1 MRTPQ
6 GWNIRKSGRDVVWQ
20 LTDVLQYHIGCRKG
34 DVARYVLLPGDPAR
48 VKVIASLWDESRKVA
63 ENRQYV
69 TYTGRVSGVEISTTS
84 TGIGSPSAAIAI
96 EELARCG
103 ASTFIR
109 VGTCGGYQKDQKVG
123 DIAIATGAVR
133 WEGTT
138 GQYVPTEYPALS
150 TPEVVMALIEAAER
164 LGAEYHVGI
173 TKSGDS
179 LYAGMSFGGYQ
190 QSWMKNIESDF
201 MRANVLTAEMEASTI
216 FTLASLFGLRA
227 GSVCSIIDLV
237 LTDETHEPG
246 RELSVEEA
254 FQPRPEFILR
264 SCRCAVEAVQILDKW
279 DRDKQA
285 AGKKSWFPSLS
296 YKSHI

>member
-1 MRTPQ
+1 
-6 GWNIRKSGRDVVWQ
+6 
-20 LTDVLQYHIGCRKG
+20 LTDALQYHIKCKKG
-34 DVARYVLLPGDPAR
+34 DLARYVLLPGDPAR

-63 ENRQYV
+63 ENRQYI

-84 TGIGSPSAAIAI
+84 TGIGSPSVAIAI

-103 ASTFIR
+103 ADTFIR
-109 VGTCGGYQKDQKVG
+109 VGTCGGYQKGQKAG

-138 GQYVPTEYPALS
+138 RQYVPIEYPAIS
-150 TPEVVMALIEAAER
+150 TPEVVMALTEAAER
-164 LGAEYHVGI
+164 LGADYHVGI

-190 QSWMKNIESDF
+190 QSWMKNLESDF
-201 MRANVLTAEMEASTI
+201 VRANVLTAEMEASTI
-216 FTLASLFGLRA
+216 FTLASLFRLRA

-237 LTDETHEPG
+237 LADETHEPG
-246 RELSVEEA
+246 KELSVEEA
-254 FQPRPEFILR
+254 FQPKPEFILR
-264 SCRCAVEAVQILDKW
+264 SCRCAVEAVKILDKW

-285 AGKKSWFPSLS
+285 AGKKNWFPSLS
-296 YKSHI
+296 YKSHN

>member
-1 MRTPQ
+1 MAE
-6 GWNIRKSGRDVVWQ
+6 S
-20 LTDVLQYHIGCRKG
+20 LQYHIKCRKG

-69 TYTGRVSGVEISTTS
+69 TYTGKVTGVDISTTS
-84 TGIGSPSAAIAI
+84 TGIGSPSAAIAV

-103 ASTFIR
+103 ADTFIR
-109 VGTCGGYQKDQKVG
+109 VGTCGGYQKNQKIG

-138 GQYVPTEYPALS
+138 LQYVPIEYPAIS
-150 TPEVVMALIEAAER
+150 TPEVVMALVEAAEQ
-164 LGAEYHVGI
+164 LGVDYHVGI

-179 LYAGMSFGGYQ
+179 LYAGMAFGGYH
-190 QSWMKNIESDF
+190 QSWMKNIDADF
-201 MRANVLTAEMEASTI
+201 ARANVVSAEMEASAI
-216 FTLASLFGLRA
+216 FTLANIFRLRA

-237 LTDETHEPG
+237 IADEAQKLGQLP
-246 RELSVEEA
+246 SVEEA
-254 FQPRPEFILR
+254 FQPKPEFILK
-264 SCRCAVEAVQILDKW
+264 SCRCAVEAVKILNKW

-285 AGKKSWFPSLS
+285 KGKRNWFPSLS
-296 YKSHI
+296 YMQRA

>member
-1 MRTPQ
+1 MA
-6 GWNIRKSGRDVVWQ
+6 KS
-20 LTDVLQYHIGCRKG
+20 LQYHIKCEEG

-69 TYTGRVSGVEISTTS
+69 TYTGKVTGVDISTTS
-84 TGIGSPSAAIAI
+84 TGIGSPSAAIAV

-103 ASTFIR
+103 ADTFIR
-109 VGTCGGYQKDQKVG
+109 VGTCGGYQKNQKIG

-138 GQYVPTEYPALS
+138 RQYVPIEYPAIS
-150 TPEVVMALIEAAER
+150 TPEVVMALVEAAEQ
-164 LGAEYHVGI
+164 LGVDYHVGI

-179 LYAGMSFGGYQ
+179 LYAGMAFGGYQ
-190 QSWMKNIESDF
+190 QSWMKNIEADF
-201 MRANVLTAEMEASTI
+201 VMSNVVSAEMEASAI
-216 FTLASLFGLRA
+216 FTLANLFRLRA

-237 LTDETHEPG
+237 IADEAQKA
-246 RELSVEEA
+246 RQVLSVEEA
-254 FQPRPEFILR
+254 FQAKPEYILK
-264 SCRCAVEAVQILDKW
+264 SCRCAVEAVKILNKW

-285 AGKKSWFPSLS
+285 KGKKDWFPSVS
-296 YKSHI
+296 YVPRA